1 MLEEW
6 HTKLI
11 TLIPREGTETV
22 TCSIPQ
28 NTQVAELITLIPREG
43 TETCDITQD
52 SKELDTLALI
62 TLIPREGTETRAVH
76 VQHLLEHLR

>member
-28 NTQVAELITLIPREG
+28 KTQVAE
-43 TETCDITQD
+43 
-52 SKELDTLALI
+52 LI